1 MNTFFKSFFATLLA
15 LVAFTII
22 GFTVFYFIID
32 SMVDVSNRKMDAK
45 TVLVIDLNQT
55 YKEQRQDNNS
65 IPGYNES
72 TIVGLYDIIQFVNY
86 AKTDDN
92 VTGIFIKCNNNNNG
106 FATSEELRQAL
117 ENFKTS
123 KKFVLAYGDAI
134 AQKSLYVASVADA
147 IYCNPKGT
155 LYWKGLSTNIA
166 FIKGSLDRLDVK
178 PQIFYAGKFK
188 SATEPLRE
196 TKMTDANRLQTSVW
210 LNDLFTQMITV
221 IGKARHIDTALL
233 RQYANEATIQTPYKA
248 ACLKLIDGLKYED
261 EVQDI
266 IKQKIH
272 IDKEK
277 EINFVTINRYASTV
291 SVSSHNGSNQIA
303 LIYAQGDIVDGQGSD
318 DEIGGDRF
326 KRFIQKARLNDDVK
340 AIVVRINS
348 PGGSSLAS
356 EIIWRELAIAKKKK
370 PVIISFG
377 DYAAS
382 GGYYIACDADS
393 IFAESNTITGS
404 IGVFTIMPN
413 AQGFF
418 NNKLGVTFDGV
429 KTSPYADVGS
439 ITRPLTDIEKTFV
452 QNAIDSIY
460 VDFKVRVS
468 EGRKKPMYF
477 VDSIAQGR
485 VWSGERALQI
495 GLVDKIGNLQNA
507 IDCAVRMAKLKE
519 YKLIEY
525 PEPKDLFDKLSDVYK
540 RINSINV
547 LQEEI
552 GEVQYKL
559 FKQLQWIQ
567 KISGKHQSRLP
578 YWVEVE

>member
-1 MNTFFKSFFATLLA
+1 M
-15 LVAFTII
+15 
-22 GFTVFYFIID
+22 
-32 SMVDVSNRKMDAK
+32 
-45 TVLVIDLNQT
+45 
-55 YKEQRQDNNS
+55 
-65 IPGYNES
+65 
-72 TIVGLYDIIQFVNY
+72 
-86 AKTDDN
+86 
-92 VTGIFIKCNNNNNG
+92 
-106 FATSEELRQAL
+106 
-117 ENFKTS
+117 
-123 KKFVLAYGDAI
+123 
-134 AQKSLYVASVADA
+134 
-147 IYCNPKGT
+147 
-155 LYWKGLSTNIA
+155 
-166 FIKGSLDRLDVK
+166 
-178 PQIFYAGKFK
+178 
-188 SATEPLRE
+188 
-196 TKMTDANRLQTSVW
+196 
-210 LNDLFTQMITV
+210 
-221 IGKARHIDTALL
+221 
-233 RQYANEATIQTPYKA
+233 
-248 ACLKLIDGLKYED
+248 
-261 EVQDI
+261 
-266 IKQKIH
+266 
-272 IDKEK
+272 
-277 EINFVTINRYASTV
+277 
-291 SVSSHNGSNQIA
+291 
-303 LIYAQGDIVDGQGSD
+303 
-318 DEIGGDRF
+318 
-326 KRFIQKARLNDDVK
+326 
-340 AIVVRINS
+340 
-348 PGGSSLAS
+348 
-356 EIIWRELAIAKKKK
+356 
-370 PVIISFG
+370 IISFG

>member
-1 MNTFFKSFFATLLA
+1 MNTFFRSFFATLLA

-32 SMVDVSNRKMDAK
+32 SMVDVSNKKMDAK

-55 YKEQRQDNNS
+55 YKEQRQDDSS
-65 IPGYNES
+65 IPGSNES
-72 TIVGLYDIIQFVNY
+72 TIVGLYDIIQLVNY

-155 LYWKGLSTNIA
+155 FYWKGLSTNIA
-166 FIKGSLDRLDVK
+166 FIKGALDRLDVK

-248 ACLKLIDGLKYED
+248 ARLKLIDGLKYED
-261 EVQDI
+261 EIQDI

-277 EINFVTINRYASTV
+277 EISFITINRYASTV
-291 SVSSHNGSNQIA
+291 SISSHKGSNQIA

-340 AIVVRINS
+340 AIVVRVNS

-393 IFAESNTITGS
+393 IFAEPNTITGS

-525 PEPKDLFDKLSDVYK
+525 PEPKNLFDKLSDVYK
-540 RINSINV
+540 KINSINV

-552 GEVQYKL
+552 GEIQYKL

-578 YWVEVE
+578 YWIEVE